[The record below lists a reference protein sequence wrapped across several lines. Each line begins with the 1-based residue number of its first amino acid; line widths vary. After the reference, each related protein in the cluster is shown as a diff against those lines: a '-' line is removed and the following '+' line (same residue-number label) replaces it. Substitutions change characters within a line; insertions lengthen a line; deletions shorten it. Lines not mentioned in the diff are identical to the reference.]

1 MKQPNTSE
9 NMPQN
14 TEAASSENRSSQLP
28 DSNAVG
34 QKLTLF
40 ERAEAFVSELST
52 RNLFWNRVC
61 SLIWLPYAFHSGL
74 TMASDETTHRAVLPF
89 RKFNKNWYNAM
100 AGAALLGNS
109 EIAGGNY
116 LFKFCGGDYTVVCK
130 HLDYRFL
137 RPCLGPAEY
146 QMTPLEDIHELIA
159 TGKEF
164 NIAIQMDIV
173 QALKRFE
180 APRMIAGKP
189 AKPKRVGRCTAT
201 FHVTPK
207 SHHKAKKLR
216 KKTTK

>member
-1 MKQPNTSE
+1 MSPN
-9 NMPQN
+9 
-14 TEAASSENRSSQLP
+14 AL
-28 DSNAVG
+28 
-34 QKLTLF
+34 
-40 ERAEAFVSELST
+40 
-52 RNLFWNRVC
+52 VC
-61 SLIWLPYAFHSGL
+61 AKRQ
-74 TMASDETTHRAVLPF
+74 SD
-89 RKFNKNWYNAM
+89 
-100 AGAALLGNS
+100 ALLLALYSSLAGKTA

-116 LFKFCGGDYTVVCK
+116 IFKVCGGDYTVVCK

-146 QMTPLEDIHELIA
+146 QMTPQEDIHELVAI
-159 TGKEF
+159 GKEF

-173 QALKRFE
+173 QALRPGGK
-180 APRMIAGKP
+180 PRMIAGKP